1 MAKPAYNPYT
11 GRQTMVEPDYEIY
24 RYRSTY
30 MNEVDLHHHDFYEI
44 YLLLRGRV
52 EYIVENKIF
61 RMRPGDW
68 MLVSPLELHQARI
81 GPDDTYERI
90 VLWVA
95 RPYLEGLSTPRTS
108 LTRCFDTSVPTHTN
122 LLRPG
127 GAVGAQLRA
136 EVERLYKQRTSR
148 AYGSDL
154 LAQGAL
160 VELLVGLNRM
170 AEERSD
176 SGPAGASDE
185 AVDAVLH
192 YINEHFSEPLTLDE
206 LAARFFISKYH
217 LLRKFDAQV
226 GTTVHRYILQ
236 KRLINAKQLLAG
248 GVPPSQVCQYCGF
261 GDYANFYRAFKTEY
275 GQTPRQFV
283 QSVRGAGGAGG
294 VLSLQRKDQRNS
306 L

>member
-1 MAKPAYNPYT
+1 M
-11 GRQTMVEPDYEIY
+11 
-24 RYRSTY
+24 
-30 MNEVDLHHHDFYEI
+30 
-44 YLLLRGRV
+44 
-52 EYIVENKIF
+52 
-61 RMRPGDW
+61 
-68 MLVSPLELHQARI
+68 
-81 GPDDTYERI
+81 
-90 VLWVA
+90 
-95 RPYLEGLSTPRTS
+95 
-108 LTRCFDTSVPTHTN
+108 
-122 LLRPG
+122 
-127 GAVGAQLRA
+127 
-136 EVERLYKQRTSR
+136 
-148 AYGSDL
+148 
-154 LAQGAL
+154 
-160 VELLVGLNRM
+160 ELLVGLNRM

-283 QSVRGAGGAGG
+283 QSVRGAGGVGG